1 MKSFKEQS
9 NKDISKF
16 RDQVILSE
24 ARSKGEEM
32 EEFIVAAVNGTKE
45 PVSKFGI
52 PKGAGQPI
60 AKYLKVNG
68 ISGKGQV
75 LGADTINVTREWA
88 KHFEGGVPAST
99 RTPKTDFIIG
109 KAKISLKSGGAAQLM
124 SGAKSETTAT
134 FHAAAKSLDNKALSN
149 KLLNMIEGL
158 APSGVA
164 PGQLKTVIKQGKDK
178 VVMKANA
185 IHKELQEELKSTFA
199 NNKKFANAFAY
210 EAMSGDTKFGKQSPG
225 SCTYFLNVS
234 FDGKNANMKV
244 VSNEQYIS
252 KIASQMKPSVR
263 FKTGSQKIKGKKT
276 GNYKYWSVVGLIV
289 DKLEEDLQPVMSY
302 QGELLTEGLVDKLK
316 QIYQNVKKYI
326 IELFRKVRDFIS
338 RSYTNLLEFL
348 DIEPEIDVID
358 TVRTNI

>member
-1 MKSFKEQS
+1 MVNNLQ
-9 NKDISKF
+9 
-16 RDQVILSE
+16 
-24 ARSKGEEM
+24 
-32 EEFIVAAVNGTKE
+32 AV
-45 PVSKFGI
+45 VHI
-52 PKGAGQPI
+52 
-60 AKYLKVNG
+60 
-68 ISGKGQV
+68 
-75 LGADTINVTREWA
+75 
-88 KHFEGGVPAST
+88 
-99 RTPKTDFIIG
+99 
-109 KAKISLKSGGAAQLM
+109 
-124 SGAKSETTAT
+124 
-134 FHAAAKSLDNKALSN
+134 
-149 KLLNMIEGL
+149 
-158 APSGVA
+158 
-164 PGQLKTVIKQGKDK
+164 
-178 VVMKANA
+178 
-185 IHKELQEELKSTFA
+185 
-199 NNKKFANAFAY
+199 
-210 EAMSGDTKFGKQSPG
+210 
-225 SCTYFLNVS
+225 LNVS